1 MLAQPPEPK
10 AIFKVDRLTVSYH
23 SGRATSVAPIV
34 DLSLNIYQGEITC
47 ILGKSGCGKTT
58 LLKALGGFVVGD
70 DSGGVLF
77 GGRYVVA
84 PTPEIVMIFQENNLF
99 PWLTVRGNVRFGLR
113 FKRDPL
119 PDQAASVDAILQAVG
134 LAEAS
139 HHYPHQLSGGMRQRT
154 AIARALVAQPQV
166 LLLDEPFSAL
176 DVILRRRMQAML
188 QKLWAET
195 RKTMVMVTHSIEE
208 AILVGHR
215 LLVLGGQPA
224 QVLIDRST
232 RSPKMKDRYSQEFL
246 SLQQEIESVIY

>member
-1 MLAQPPEPK
+1 MLTPPEPK
-10 AIFKVDRLTVSYH
+10 AIFKVDRLTVTYNP
-23 SGRATSVAPIV
+23 GREASVTPIV
-34 DLSLNIYQGEITC
+34 GLNLNVYQGEITC

-58 LLKALGGFVVGD
+58 LLKALGGFIVGD

-77 GGRYVVA
+77 GGRYVA
-84 PTPEIVMIFQENNLF
+84 GPTPEIVMIFQENNLF

-113 FKRDPL
+113 FKRDKPL
-119 PDQAASVDAILQAVG
+119 DQPASVEAMLQAVG
-134 LAEAS
+134 LGEAS

-176 DVILRRRMQAML
+176 DVILRRRMQTML

-215 LLVLGGQPA
+215 LIVLGGQPA
-224 QVLIDRST
+224 QVLIDRDT
-232 RSPKMKDRYSQEFL
+232 RAPKMKDRYSQEFL
-246 SLQQEIESVIY
+246 GLQQEIESVIY

>member
-1 MLAQPPEPK
+1 MLAQLEPQ
-10 AIFKVDRLTVSYH
+10 AIFKVDRLTVSYNT
-23 SGRATSVAPIV
+23 GRATSVAPIAG
-34 DLSLNIYQGEITC
+34 LSLNIYQGEITC

-77 GGRYVVA
+77 GGRYVVE

-119 PDQAASVDAILQAVG
+119 PDQAASIETILQAVG

-215 LLVLGGQPA
+215 LIVLGGQPA

-232 RSPKMKDRYSQEFL
+232 RSPKMKDRYSPEFL
-246 SLQQEIESVIY
+246 HLQQEIESVIY